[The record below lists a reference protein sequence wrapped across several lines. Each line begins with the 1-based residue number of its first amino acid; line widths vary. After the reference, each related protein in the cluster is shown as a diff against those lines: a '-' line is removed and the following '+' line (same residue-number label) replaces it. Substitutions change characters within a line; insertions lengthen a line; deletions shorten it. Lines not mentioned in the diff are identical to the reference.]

1 MIGKKKEYE
10 KEVEGLHAKIKTM
23 QREIGS
29 LNKRLLAKNGIG
41 CAGSNGSQDESA
53 ANSPASST

>member
-10 KEVEGLHAKIKTM
+10 KEIDGLHAKIKTM

-29 LNKRLLAKNGIG
+29 LNKRLLAKNGLG
-41 CAGSNGSQDESA
+41 NNVGAGSQDESA